1 MMLMNVM
8 MGIITMQMVLLLL
21 MLMLMLIMMMMMM
34 MTNPRVILSI
44 IYKPNKL
51 YLCRRLAPLTP
62 PPPILQETESGLIL
76 QILFKI
82 TYLTFLS
89 QFSLVC
95 YIFASL
101 WLGRRVGIMK
111 ACLHGITTRK
121 INLK

>member
-1 MMLMNVM
+1 MNVM

-34 MTNPRVILSI
+34 TNPRIILSV

-51 YLCRRLAPLTP
+51 YLCRRLAPPTPP
-62 PPPILQETESGLIL
+62 PPPILQETESGLIV